1 MVFQPQPTPLTWL
14 LPTFFILGLFQAGQ
28 RALSKEKGGLA
39 LGLYVLPAPG
49 HPCWRL
55 LGGMLGL
62 EPSSVALRLDSPT
75 PNTSWDKCQSEHSL
89 CPVLHTLIHH
99 PHFSVGK
106 TESRRGC
113 DLPKTKGS
121 VGSRW
126 TWHLVLP
133 LSSSGTNENS
143 PPRQWAGWG
152 LRVASRR
159 QGSAAPEAHGSVTG
173 KRQAGS

>member
-1 MVFQPQPTPLTWL
+1 MSRAGCG
-14 LPTFFILGLFQAGQ
+14 LPTSTHSTHLAPPHFLHPGSVSSWPKS
-28 RALSKEKGGLA
+28 LSKEKGGPA

-55 LGGMLGL
+55 LGGMLGP
-62 EPSSVALRLDSPT
+62 EPSSLALRLDSPR
-75 PNTSWDKCQSEHSL
+75 PNISWDKCQSEHSL
-89 CPVLHTLIHH
+89 CPVLHKGPLRSLTHH

-106 TESRRGC
+106 MESRRGC

-121 VGSRW
+121 VGLRW

-143 PPRQWAGWG
+143 PPRQWGRLGPESGFKSAGFCC
-152 LRVASRR
+152 
-159 QGSAAPEAHGSVTG
+159 P
-173 KRQAGS
+173 